1 MKVQANTVRPGN
13 VLEREGKLW
22 VVLGTQI
29 VQPGKGGAFIQ
40 VEMKD
45 MKTGTKTTDRYR
57 TGETVERA
65 VLEDREFT
73 YLFGDGDTHTFM
85 DIENFDQ
92 LPVSAEIIGA
102 QKVPFLQE
110 NMPVQIALHE
120 GVPLSVTMPKT
131 VTLLITEAD
140 PVVKGQTASS
150 SYKPAV
156 LENGVRVLVP
166 PFIDSGERVVV
177 NIEEGPTYVERAKG

>member
-1 MKVQANTVRPGN
+1 MKVQANTVRIGN

-57 TGETVERA
+57 TGETLERA
-65 VLEDREFT
+65 LLEDRDFT
-73 YLFGDGDTHTFM
+73 YLFADGDSHTFM
-85 DIENFDQ
+85 DVETFEQ
-92 LPVSAEIIGA
+92 LPVSVEVIGE

-110 NMPVQIALHE
+110 NMAVQIALHE
-120 GVPLSVTMPKT
+120 GIPLSVTMPKT
-131 VTLLITEAD
+131 VTLTITEAD

-166 PFIDSGERVVV
+166 PFIDTGERIVV
-177 NIEEGPTYVERAKG
+177 NIEESATYVERAKG